1 MPHKHKRNVKDLTT
15 FDLDPSQHAKPLPV
29 TTVSKRK
36 AADKNKGVAPPERK
50 GDDPPRKK
58 DLKRKSNGDGIQD
71 DAPRAFKRLMAFAGG
86 RKTRDGLDDGNGKM
100 SKKERAAKN
109 AALDEAEAK
118 AATSK
123 KEPKPK
129 PGHGLTIMPGERLSE
144 FNSRV
149 DQALPILGLVGKSK
163 VGKDPLGLKIKR
175 TKKEKKMHKM
185 YDEWRVEDAKRKEK
199 MEEEEEEE
207 REEREMENDAL
218 GVTWKLD
225 LEDQQQGKKKKKS
238 KGGKK
243 LIGEDRGKEED
254 PWVEIIKKRG
264 ETKIGLHDVAK
275 APPDLRKAPPKLL
288 VRGAAV
294 EVNDIPK
301 AAGSLRQREE
311 LQGVRDDVVAGY
323 RLMMEERRAAAA
335 ALKKSEGEDGE
346 GKKEK
351 GAWHKAR

>member
-15 FDLDPSQHAKPLPV
+15 FDLDPSQQAKPLPV

-36 AADKNKGVAPPERK
+36 AAEKNKGVAPPERK

-58 DLKRKSNGDGIQD
+58 DLKRKSNGEGVQD

-109 AALDEAEAK
+109 AALAEAEAK
-118 AATSK
+118 AATK

-129 PGHGLTIMPGERLSE
+129 PGNGLTIMPGERLSE

-199 MEEEEEEE
+199 MEEEAEE
-207 REEREMENDAL
+207 REEQEMENDAM

-225 LEDQQQGKKKKKS
+225 LEDQQGKKKKN

-243 LIGEDRGKEED
+243 HIGEDRGKEED
-254 PWVEIIKKRG
+254 PWAEIIRKRG

-311 LQGVRDDVVAGY
+311 LQGIRDDVVAGY
-323 RLMMEERRAAAA
+323 RLMMEERRAAAP
-335 ALKKSEGEDGE
+335 KKGEGEGEDGQA
-346 GKKEK
+346 KKEK
-351 GAWHKAR
+351 GTWHKAR